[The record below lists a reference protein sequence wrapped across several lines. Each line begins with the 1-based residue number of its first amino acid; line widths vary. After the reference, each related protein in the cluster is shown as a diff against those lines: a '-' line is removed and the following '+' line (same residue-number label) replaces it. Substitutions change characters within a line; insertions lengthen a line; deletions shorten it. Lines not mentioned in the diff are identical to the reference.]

1 MVLEIGGRVHRIAHE
16 MSRHRPQL
24 SCFLACSVL
33 LGLAMPV
40 MAVEPPLPGEEGAV
54 SSGEA
59 FSLLPGPG
67 AIPTE
72 SVGHPTPEDEIV
84 MPPPAAG
91 IDQLPDVEPLGLPSD
106 GEAMPELPNIP
117 GLVLPGRN
125 SVPPLPGSQPADTA
139 NPGVSPSLLPPP
151 ELQLAKKTNWY
162 PSPIEARKASIAKGK
177 PLLIFF
183 AQMRPQD
190 DGSPTARLN
199 DDLFS
204 IDEFNEFAA
213 AKLILTKLQYP
224 VGSPGKNYTEAKLA
238 ALKKFKDYFK
248 VTGFPTVVM
257 IDEQGR
263 ELVRLKGYRRI
274 SDPRGGPEFSTAHV
288 HLDKLKE
295 AVSRSEEKKRY
306 RDQHVNDLKA
316 QGYRLWTSCQ
326 GSSMMGK
333 LVEAKPDRIVLK
345 DENGRWRKVLPAQLT
360 LFDAEWA
367 RRKAAG
373 LLPGDAPK
381 TTAQIPVTPVPR

>member
-1 MVLEIGGRVHRIAHE
+1 MVLEIGGRVHRIALE
-16 MSRHRPQL
+16 MSRPRPLL
-24 SCFLACSVL
+24 SCSLACSVL
-33 LGLAMPV
+33 FGLAMPV

-67 AIPTE
+67 EIPPE

-91 IDQLPDVEPLGLPSD
+91 MDQLPDIEPLGLPSD
-106 GEAMPELPNIP
+106 GEAMPELPDIP

-125 SVPPLPGSQPADTA
+125 SVPPLPGGQPADTA
-139 NPGVSPSLLPPP
+139 NPGGAPSLLPPP

-162 PSPIEARKASIAKGK
+162 RSPIEARKASIAKGK

-238 ALKKFKDYFK
+238 ALQKFKDYFK

-295 AVSRSEEKKRY
+295 AVSRWEEKKRY

-316 QGYRLWTSCQ
+316 QGYRLWTSRQ

-373 LLPGDAPK
+373 LLPEDAPK
-381 TTAQIPVTPVPR
+381 TTAQIPATPVPR